1 LTQAKPDNPKE
12 YFMKF
17 SEVFTIGSL
26 FVTVPFV
33 YWAYSNEPE
42 KPEAVA
48 PTQAETDIG
57 EARFACRE
65 FIKRELRDPDS
76 AEWGMRSG
84 NFYASWPASIE
95 GDVVT
100 VAPTFRAKNGFGA
113 LGIHTFICKVQIAD
127 DKARLVSL
135 TET

>member
-17 SEVFTIGSL
+17 SEVFIIGSL

-57 EARFACRE
+57 EARFACPQA
-65 FIKRELRDPDS
+65 LR
-76 AEWGMRSG
+76 AM
-84 NFYASWPASIE
+84 
-95 GDVVT
+95 
-100 VAPTFRAKNGFGA
+100 
-113 LGIHTFICKVQIAD
+113 L
-127 DKARLVSL
+127 
-135 TET
+135 